1 MTAPLPLSGKRILVT
16 RARHQAGQLS
26 AELARLGATPIEIAA
41 IEILPPESFHA
52 LDAALANLDRYQWLI
67 VSSANAVHALRD
79 RASALGIAPAGFSH
93 LKVAA
98 VGSTTARV
106 LGEAGLT
113 ASITPREYV
122 AESLLE
128 ALPEDMA
135 GSRVLIARAAIA
147 RDMVPDAL
155 SGRGAHVDIAEA
167 YRTVLPPDSVSK
179 MAEALAGLSPH
190 AATFA
195 SSSAVANF
203 FALLRAAGYEQPPNG
218 ILAVSIGPITS
229 QTLRD
234 HGWAPA
240 AEADPHDIPG
250 LAAATVRALNQ
261 EIERAG
267 HSKGSR

>member
-26 AELARLGATPIEIAA
+26 EELRKLGATPIEIPA
-41 IEILPPESFHA
+41 IEILPPESFQA
-52 LDAALANLDRYQWLI
+52 LDAALANLGLYQWLI
-67 VSSANAVHALRD
+67 VSSANAVRALRD
-79 RASALGIAPAGFSH
+79 RAAALGVTAPDFSH

-98 VGSTTARV
+98 VGSTTART

-113 ASITPREYV
+113 PSITPREYV

-147 RDMVPDAL
+147 RDVVPEAL

-167 YRTVLPPDSVSK
+167 YRTVVPPDSAAK
-179 MAEALAGLSPH
+179 LAEVFAGQPPD

-195 SSSAVANF
+195 SSSAVTNF
-203 FALLRAAGYEQPPNG
+203 LHFIQKQELSRVIDGLPA
-218 ILAVSIGPITS
+218 ISIGPITS
-229 QTLRD
+229 QALRD
-234 HGWAPA
+234 HGWEPA

-250 LAAATVRALNQ
+250 LVAATVRAL
-261 EIERAG
+261 R
-267 HSKGSR
+267 